1 MASSDRAATPADER
15 LARDL
20 CDVLAE
26 GYNIPA
32 YIESSADRTLVVLN
46 PGLTAR
52 CEGGLIWWTY
62 ASGPGSKMLTYA
74 HAPLTAAARL
84 VLLYATAVH
93 CPPAAMSP
101 GPLRRVRA
109 EG

>member
-1 MASSDRAATPADER
+1 MPSLQGPHLTATLADAR
-15 LARDL
+15 LAGDL

-26 GYNIPA
+26 EYNIA
-32 YIESSADRTLVVLN
+32 ASTQDHTLVVVF
-46 PGLTAR
+46 PGITAR

-62 ASGPGSKMLTYA
+62 APGPAVRS
-74 HAPLTAAARL
+74 
-84 VLLYATAVH
+84 AVH

-101 GPLRRVRA
+101 EPVRHVMT